1 MVATASSVAV
11 SLANCGGLP
20 PNPSQPMGLRE
31 LDGAVELLICAD
43 IEVVSLT
50 LNVRPDRAVSEVVT
64 PYAGPTFASLE
75 TGQVVS
81 LASLAG
87 YKGQVVS
94 FEELGVSANSR
105 MEFTLIDADLPARNQ
120 VSLFLFDD
128 GLPRGESWLSP
139 NGSLSRD
146 PCAAE
151 SG

>member
-1 MVATASSVAV
+1 
-11 SLANCGGLP
+11 
-20 PNPSQPMGLRE
+20 MGLRE
-31 LDGAVELLICAD
+31 LDGAVELRICAD

-50 LNVRPDRAVSEVVT
+50 LNIRPDRSVGDIVT
-64 PYAGPTFASLE
+64 PYDGPTFANLE
-75 TGQVVS
+75 AGQVIS

-87 YKGQVVS
+87 YRGQVVS
-94 FEELGVSANSR
+94 FEQLGVSANSR
-105 MEFTLIDADLPARNQ
+105 MEFTLIDAESPARNQ

-128 GLPRGESWLSP
+128 DLPRGESWLSP